1 MVAVSW
7 GRSSRKSTGIFSLAT
22 VASWALSLLL
32 FSNVESASAKSAADY
47 YVRSLP
53 GAPAG
58 PLLKMHAG

>member
-7 GRSSRKSTGIFSLAT
+7 GRSSRRSMGMFSLSSVT
-22 VASWALSLLL
+22 SWALSMLL
-32 FSNVESASAKSAADY
+32 FSSVEFASAKSAADY
-47 YVRSLP
+47 FVRSLP